1 MRPTRIS
8 QSNSFFFNDACG
20 TLIRKEQVQ
29 KARIDRSGQ
38 TEHSQLIGQQA
49 IIFHIYSDLLS
60 HINTSIVFSTL
71 ASRTSKTNILLSK
84 IATMAPLLKILTSTL
99 AIARSVAALPISR
112 QPTRYDLLVRDITAV
127 NTSIVDIPANK
138 STPTA
143 VSIPTNLTMLN
154 TTISNSTISFLNGKK
169 ADEVKQKA
177 TQMKEA
183 DDHRKAEEKKKQDGE
198 DRKLQEGLKRL
209 EEQKKQEEMKKEEER
224 KQEEA
229 KKAEEEKKAD
239 AEKFKKDEEK
249 KLDAKKKNTWAF
261 SAFVGAWT
269 FVAGLVKTLVSAIP
283 GFGNI

>member
-1 MRPTRIS
+1 
-8 QSNSFFFNDACG
+8 
-20 TLIRKEQVQ
+20 
-29 KARIDRSGQ
+29 
-38 TEHSQLIGQQA
+38 
-49 IIFHIYSDLLS
+49 
-60 HINTSIVFSTL
+60 
-71 ASRTSKTNILLSK
+71 
-84 IATMAPLLKILTSTL
+84 MAPLLKILTSTL
-99 AIARSVAALPISR
+99 AVAGSVVGLPISS
-112 QPTRYDLLVRDITAV
+112 QPTRFDLLVRDITAV
-127 NTSIVDIPANK
+127 GTTIVDIPAK
-138 STPTA
+138 LTMSTPTA

-154 TTISNSTISFLNGKK
+154 TTISNSTMSFLNGKK